1 MPSTDL
7 AERLDG
13 VHQRL
18 VGGSRVASRDLFLVA
33 LQPLANFVAKSQP
46 TLRDDEAHDIATD
59 AILAYLSNPARC
71 DLGRA
76 SLWTY
81 LCMVASS
88 DAIDLFR
95 TRARRAELL
104 RESAEDVAEWS
115 RRANHVADVDIEID
129 ARRIL
134 DMHGHRLATNG
145 AELRVL
151 KLMLTGEKSSSA
163 FAEALGLAPD
173 DREAEGLVKQAKD
186 RMRLRLRRLRDEF

>member
-18 VGGSRVASRDLFLVA
+18 VGGSRVASRELFLLA
-33 LQPLANFVAKSQP
+33 LQPLVHFVAKSQP
-46 TLRDDEAHDIATD
+46 TLHDDEAHDIATD
-59 AILAYLSNPARC
+59 AILTYLSNPARC

-81 LCMVASS
+81 LCMVAGS

-104 RESAEDVAEWS
+104 RECGDDVAEWS
-115 RRANHVADVDIEID
+115 RRANHVADVDSEID

-134 DMHGHRLATNG
+134 DMHGHKLATN
-145 AELRVL
+145 EEERRVL
-151 KLMLTGEKSSSA
+151 KLMLTGEKSSA
-163 FAEALGLAPD
+163 VFAQALGLAAG
-173 DREAEGLVKQAKD
+173 DREAEVLVKQAKD
-186 RMRLRLRRLRDEF
+186 RMRLRLRRLRDEL